1 MPLKGGATPQ
11 RIKLDFVPGPSGK
24 PLVKPVTI
32 SVPGTGK
39 TPQRIKLNFVPNL
52 GPKYVSSVGLRTVPP
67 DPKQKN
73 IFVPSLKAS
82 LPPQPKN
89 TRKRK
94 IPKKHLTPW
103 NKYVK
108 DNFKRVQEKNPK
120 KCMPA
125 ITKLLGEE
133 YQKRFLNV

>member
-39 TPQRIKLNFVPNL
+39 TPQRIKLNFVPPLSNSGQFVL
-52 GPKYVSSVGLRTVPP
+52 PSVKRTSSV
-67 DPKQKN
+67 K
-73 IFVPSLKAS
+73 SKAS
-82 LPPQPKN
+82 LPPQPKE
-89 TRKRK
+89 TPKRK
-94 IPKKHLTPW
+94 IHKKHPSQW

-133 YQKRFLNV
+133 YQKR